1 MYETDGI
8 KGKMF
13 GDVFAFPVR
22 VYYEDTDA
30 GGVVYYANYLRF
42 AERARTE
49 FIRYLGKNQ
58 IDDLNKNKQAFVVR
72 KAEADYLKPAVLD
85 DMLTVTCKIIE
96 KGGASVTVYQEI
108 LRKED
113 VLVKITIKAAYVDIE
128 KKRPIRLPEF
138 LLKTE

>member
-13 GDVFAFPVR
+13 GEVFAFPVR

-49 FIRYLGKNQ
+49 FIRCLGKNQ
-58 IDDLNKNKQAFVVR
+58 VDDLNNNKCAFVVR
-72 KAEADYLKPAVLD
+72 KVEADYLRPAFLD
-85 DMLTVTCKIIE
+85 DMLTVTCKVME
-96 KGGASVTVYQEI
+96 KSGASITVEQEI
-108 LRKED
+108 LRGEEI
-113 VLVKITIKAAYVDIE
+113 LVQLKVKAVYVDIE

-138 LLKTE
+138 LSGI

>member
-13 GDVFAFPVR
+13 GEVFAFPVR

-49 FIRYLGKNQ
+49 FIRCLGKNQ
-58 IDDLNKNKQAFVVR
+58 VDDLSNNKCAFVVR
-72 KAEADYLKPAVLD
+72 KVEADYLRPAVLD
-85 DMLTVTCKIIE
+85 DMLTVTCKVME
-96 KGGASVTVYQEI
+96 KSGASITVEQEI
-108 LRKED
+108 LRGEEI
-113 VLVKITIKAAYVDIE
+113 LVQLKVKAVYVDIE
-128 KKRPIRLPEF
+128 KKRPIRLPGY
-138 LLKTE
+138 LSGI

>member
-8 KGKMF
+8 KGKMY
-13 GDVFAFPVR
+13 GEVFAFPVR

-58 IDDLNKNKQAFVVR
+58 IDDLNKKNHAFVVR
-72 KAEADYLKPAVLD
+72 KVEAEYLKPAVLD
-85 DMLTVTCKIIE
+85 DMLTVTCKVVE
-96 KGGASVTVYQEI
+96 KGGATVTVAQEI
-108 LRKED
+108 LRED
-113 VLVKITIKAAYVDIE
+113 EVLVQLKVKAVHVDIE

-138 LLKTE
+138 LLKME